1 MKEDLMLR
9 KEGLYWTLYLG
20 EESMGCGFLEDMTDT
35 LKEVAER
42 LDNGEKAE
50 EIVEEFNEFR

>member
-1 MKEDLMLR
+1 MKEDLILR

-20 EESMGCGFLEDMTDT
+20 EESLGCGYLEDIADI
-35 LKEVAER
+35 LKEVTKR

-50 EIVEEFNEFR
+50 EIVEEFNDFR